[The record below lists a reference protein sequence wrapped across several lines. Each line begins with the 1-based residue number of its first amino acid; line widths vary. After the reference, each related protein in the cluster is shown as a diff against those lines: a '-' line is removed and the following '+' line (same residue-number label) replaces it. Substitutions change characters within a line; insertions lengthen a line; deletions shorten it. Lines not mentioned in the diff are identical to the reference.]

1 MSRVSN
7 VTLPPDQVTKITVQG
22 NPTSQNL
29 YMALYVHS
37 LHDDLLPDRA
47 PGITCP
53 QSQCDPTSET
63 LHLESHIHGPQGL
76 PLSDPVPGVTCP

>member
-1 MSRVSN
+1 
-7 VTLPPDQVTKITVQG
+7 
-22 NPTSQNL
+22 
-29 YMALYVHS
+29 MALYVHS

-53 QSQCDPTSET
+53 QSQGDPTSEI

-76 PLSDPVPGVTCP
+76 PLSDPVPGVTFHSLQGDSIQTMHPG